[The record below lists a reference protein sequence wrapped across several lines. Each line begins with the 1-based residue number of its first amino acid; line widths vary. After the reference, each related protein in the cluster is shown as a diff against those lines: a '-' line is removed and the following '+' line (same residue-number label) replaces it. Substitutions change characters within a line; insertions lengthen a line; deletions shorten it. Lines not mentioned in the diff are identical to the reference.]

1 MHFQG
6 AVPPACLP
14 TLCFGKGAQRSDHP
28 EGASP
33 LEYLSFAVSKKD
45 VNFERIIKKG
55 SGEKTIP
62 SCKDKNLFLY

>member
-1 MHFQG
+1 MLICSYPSPVPG
-6 AVPPACLP
+6 APLP
-14 TLCFGKGAQRSDHP
+14 
-28 EGASP
+28 
-33 LEYLSFAVSKKD
+33 YLSFAVSKKD